1 VLMSDGRFGSVA
13 GASRG
18 PGLST
23 AAVSTPRASWLD
35 AVAGLGCEVVAPD
48 NPAAF
53 EAAVGSWR
61 RTEPF
66 YVECSFD
73 PERYARIAD
82 VLR

>member
-1 VLMSDGRFGSVA
+1 V
-13 GASRG
+13 
-18 PGLST
+18 
-23 AAVSTPRASWLD
+23 
-35 AVAGLGCEVVAPD
+35 GLGCEVVAPD

-73 PERYARIAD
+73 PERYATIAD